1 MGKKK
6 LRLGMFLLPAA
17 SGTPEDY
24 AKGFIGRDPNAYQRA
39 LKEVAL
45 LVKQAEE
52 QGWDFVAYSEHHFHA
67 EGFEI
72 SNNPILLGVWT
83 ATFTDKIRIGQ
94 LGVVLP
100 ARNPILTAEDLAML
114 DQMSGGRMFFGPAR
128 GYQQRHVGT
137 IGQKYNAQATYA
149 TDPQREEHDRINREL
164 FEEHYRIIR
173 AAWENN
179 LLTYQGKHWQIPP
192 PGIWWKHPA
201 TLRYAPGMV
210 DPETGELK
218 AVSVVPA
225 TVQDP
230 KHIEVMVPFTMTPRT
245 IQWAAKEGARPILFT
260 PIHEYIVQALDVYQ
274 AAAKEAGRDLR
285 WGEGVGH
292 FREIVVAQTDREAE
306 EISNRGLGFIWCTW
320 HDWFGFNEALR
331 YPGEQGSLPN
341 SPEFVRERGYSIAG
355 SVDTVA
361 RKLEQLIEK
370 YNIEVLV
377 PWVFQ
382 GPVPVDKLLKSNE
395 LLVEKVL
402 PLIGVELDRFQ
413 PVLRPEYQERGWKEG
428 LAVPPVAAD

>member
-192 PGIWWKHPA
+192 PEIWWKHPA

>member
-192 PGIWWKHPA
+192 PGILWKHPA

-370 YNIEVLV
+370 YNIELLI

-382 GPVPVDKLLKSNE
+382 GPAPVDKLLKSNE

>member
-17 SGTPEDY
+17 SGTPEEY

-114 DQMSGGRMFFGPAR
+114 DQISGGRMFFGPAR

-370 YNIEVLV
+370 YNIELLV